1 MPKKVWHIRLNEN
14 DTADSARRKLS
25 ALVDRSGVLDIVEKD
40 DFSGIK
46 LHFGEKNNTG
56 HIEPHFVRAIAA
68 AVSKRTK
75 NTFLTDTNV
84 LYKNSLRANSV
95 DHLKIASDHG
105 FSLEK
110 MGIPVIISD
119 GILGK
124 DYAEIEISKKHFKKV
139 KIARDIASCDSI
151 VVLTH
156 VTGHMYTGLGG
167 AIKNLGMGC
176 ASRRGKYEQHS
187 GAIPEVEAGFCIG
200 CARCAVNC
208 PGPAGTIAMKDG
220 IAAINASLCLGCGEC
235 VVVCR
240 TKAIGIKWSEKLENL
255 QQKMVE
261 YAYGALKAV
270 NGKAAYISFLTKIT
284 KNCDCIAEDEER
296 VTEDLGIL
304 ASFDPVAIDKAA
316 ADIINTASGCDLLSE
331 VNPDTKWRCQVDY
344 AASIGLGDIDYEL
357 IEINK
362 GE

>member
-1 MPKKVWHIRLNEN
+1 MPKKVWLVRLNGKEDL
-14 DTADSARRKLS
+14 DTARLKLS
-25 ALVDRSGVLDIVEKD
+25 ALLVRSRILDVVGKD

-56 HIEPHFVRAIAA
+56 HINPNFVREIVGH
-68 AVSKRTK
+68 VSKRTK
-75 NTFLTDTNV
+75 NAFLTDTNV
-84 LYKNSLRANSV
+84 LYKNSQRANSV
-95 DHLKIASDHG
+95 DHLKIASLHG

-110 MGIPVIISD
+110 MGVPVIISD
-119 GILGK
+119 GIFGK

-187 GAIPEVEAGFCIG
+187 QAIPDVEVKFCTG
-200 CARCAVNC
+200 CGRCASNC
-208 PGPAGTIAMKDG
+208 PGPAGTIVMKDG
-220 IAAINASLCLGCGEC
+220 VAAINASLCLGCGEC

-261 YAYGALKAV
+261 YAYGAIKAV
-270 NGKAAYISFLTKIT
+270 NGKAIYISFLMKVT
-284 KNCDCIAEDEER
+284 KNCDCIAEDEDR

-316 ADIINTASGCDLLSE
+316 ADMINTASGCDLLNE

-344 AASIGLGDIDYEL
+344 AAAIGLGDINYEL

>member
-1 MPKKVWHIRLNEN
+1 MQKKVWRVRLNER
-14 DTADSARRKLS
+14 DMADASRRKLS
-25 ALVDRSGVLDIVEKD
+25 TLLERSGALNVVEKG
-40 DFSGIK
+40 DFAGIK

-56 HIEPHFVRAIAA
+56 HIKPHFVREVAE

-75 NTFLTDTNV
+75 NAFLTDTNV

-95 DHLKIASDHG
+95 DHLKIASEHG

-119 GILGK
+119 GILGR

-139 KIARDIASCDSI
+139 KIARDIASCDSV

-187 GAIPEVEAGFCIG
+187 GVIPDVEAEFCTG
-200 CARCAVNC
+200 CGRCAANC
-208 PGPAGTIAMKDG
+208 PGPAGTITVKEG
-220 IAAINASLCLGCGEC
+220 LAAINKSLCLGCGEC

-261 YAYGALKAV
+261 YAYGAVKAI
-270 NGKAAYISFLTKIT
+270 NGKAVYISFLLKIT

-304 ASFDPVAIDKAA
+304 VSFDPVAIDKAA
-316 ADIINTASGCDLLSE
+316 VDIINTASGRDLLNE
-331 VNPDTKWRCQVDY
+331 INPDTKWQCQIDY
-344 AASIGLGDIDYEL
+344 AEAIGLGSIDYEL
-357 IEINK
+357 IEVDSV
-362 GE
+362 

>member
-1 MPKKVWHIRLNEN
+1 MPKKVWRIRLDER

-25 ALVDRSGVLDIVEKD
+25 ALLDGSEAMNIIEKD

-56 HIEPHFVRAIAA
+56 HVEPRFVRQIAD

-75 NTFLTDTNV
+75 NAFLTDTNV

-95 DHLKIASDHG
+95 DHLKIAFDHG
-105 FSLEK
+105 FSMEK

-119 GILGK
+119 GILGR

-139 KIARDIASCDSI
+139 KIARDIASCDSM

-187 GAIPEVEAGFCIG
+187 GVIPEAEAKFCTG
-200 CARCAVNC
+200 CGRCAANC
-208 PGPAGTIAMKDG
+208 PGPTGTITMKNG
-220 IAAINASLCLGCGEC
+220 IAVINAASCLGCGEC

-261 YAYGALKAV
+261 YAYGAVKAV
-270 NGKAAYISFLTKIT
+270 DGKAVYISFLLKIT
-284 KNCDCIAEDEER
+284 KNCDCIAEDEKR
-296 VTEDLGIL
+296 VTKDLGIL

-316 ADIINTASGCDLLSE
+316 ADIINVASGRDLLNE
-331 VNPDTKWRCQVDY
+331 VNPDTKWLCQIDY
-344 AASIGLGDIDYEL
+344 AEEIGLGKIDYEL
-357 IEINK
+357 IEIDSV
-362 GE
+362 

>member
-1 MPKKVWHIRLNEN
+1 MQKKVWYVRLNGK
-14 DTADSARRKLS
+14 DSANEGRRKLS
-25 ALVDRSGVLDIVEKD
+25 ALLYKSGALDLVEKG
-40 DFSGIK
+40 DFTGIK

-56 HIEPHFVRAIAA
+56 HIEPHFVREVAE

-75 NTFLTDTNV
+75 NAFLTDTNV

-110 MGIPVIISD
+110 MGVPVIISD
-119 GILGK
+119 GILGR

-187 GAIPEVEAGFCIG
+187 GVIPEVEAEFCAG
-200 CARCAVNC
+200 CGRCASNC
-208 PGPAGTIAMKDG
+208 PGPAGTITVKDG
-220 IAAINASLCLGCGEC
+220 VAAINASSCLGCGEC

-261 YAYGALKAV
+261 YAYGAVKAI
-270 NGKAAYISFLTKIT
+270 NGKAVYVSFLLKIT

-296 VTEDLGIL
+296 VTEDLGVL
-304 ASFDPVAIDKAA
+304 ASLDPVAIDKAA
-316 ADIINTASGCDLLSE
+316 ADIMNAAYGRDLLNE

-344 AASIGLGDIDYEL
+344 GEAIGLGSIDYDL
-357 IEINK
+357 IEIN
-362 GE
+362 GA